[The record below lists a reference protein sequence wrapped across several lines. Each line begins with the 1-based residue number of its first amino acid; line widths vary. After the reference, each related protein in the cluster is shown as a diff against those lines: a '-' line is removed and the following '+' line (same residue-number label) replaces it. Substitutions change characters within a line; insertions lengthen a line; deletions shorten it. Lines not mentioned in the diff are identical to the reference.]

1 MMSYKKNKSRIILS
15 NYLQNFILKVNID
28 CIDIIIKYI
37 IRELAYADIIYVC
50 YHTKCSKINALLYL
64 SRLQGDKIYTVKK
77 LLNKHRY

>member
-1 MMSYKKNKSRIILS
+1 M
-15 NYLQNFILKVNID
+15 FTGVKVDID
-28 CIDIIIKYI
+28 SIDIIVKYI

-64 SRLQGDKIYTVKK
+64 SRSQGNKIYIVKK

>member
-1 MMSYKKNKSRIILS
+1 MSYNKNESRIIFS
-15 NYLQNFILKVNID
+15 NFLQNFILKVNVD

-37 IRELAYADIIYVC
+37 IRELAYEDIIYVC

-77 LLNKHRY
+77 LLNKHR